1 MFFVYVLQSQ
11 KDGDFYIGQT
21 MDINSRL
28 KAHQAGK
35 VKSTKSR
42 RPLIL
47 VYWEQVETRMEALIK
62 EKEWKSAS
70 GRRRLKRII
79 GDLVD
84 KKIKD

>member
-42 RPLIL
+42 RPLKL
-47 VYWEQVETRMEALIK
+47 VYWEKVETRMEALMK

>member
-1 MFFVYVLQSQ
+1 
-11 KDGDFYIGQT
+11 
-21 MDINSRL
+21 
-28 KAHQAGK
+28 
-35 VKSTKSR
+35 
-42 RPLIL
+42 
-47 VYWEQVETRMEALIK
+47 MEALIK